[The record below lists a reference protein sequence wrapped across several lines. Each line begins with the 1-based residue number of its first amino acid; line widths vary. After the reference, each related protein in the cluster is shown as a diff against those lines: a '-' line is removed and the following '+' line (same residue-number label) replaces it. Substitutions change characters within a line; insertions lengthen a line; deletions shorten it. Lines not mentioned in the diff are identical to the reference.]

1 MHKLNRTERAVMAAL
16 VERTR
21 ELLSDTR
28 LSVAEKADRL
38 MGWTHYYRHRAHRL
52 KRAQATSS
60 SAARAAQLG
69 GVIGIRE
76 RAAQYLETSARY
88 VRGQAIPIEP
98 PQMVHSS

>member
-1 MHKLNRTERAVMAAL
+1 MHKLNRTERAVMATL

-28 LSVAEKADRL
+28 LTVAEKADRL

-52 KRAQATSS
+52 KRAQAVCT
-60 SAARAAQLG
+60 SAARAQNLG

-76 RAAQYLETSARY
+76 RAATYLETTARW
-88 VRGQAIPIEP
+88 VRGQAIPVEP
-98 PQMVHSS
+98 PQMEHSS